1 MLRADRSAIIE
12 LEATKAADRSPL
24 VGAFYVVFWIVGSVM
39 VMGYGFW
46 YTAR

>member
-1 MLRADRSAIIE
+1 MCCAPIDRSATIE

-39 VMGYGFW
+39 VMGYGYW
-46 YTAR
+46 YT